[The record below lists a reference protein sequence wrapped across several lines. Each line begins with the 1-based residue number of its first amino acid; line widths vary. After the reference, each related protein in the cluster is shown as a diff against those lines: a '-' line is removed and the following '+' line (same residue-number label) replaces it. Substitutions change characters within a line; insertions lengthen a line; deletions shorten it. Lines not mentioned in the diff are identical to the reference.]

1 MVEQLLEAK
10 THSGNGPK
18 QILSALKAL
27 SDETRIRIL
36 HILSLSPLNV
46 QEITEVL
53 RMGQSRVSRHL
64 KILTDAGFLIPER
77 EGSWVYYRIP
87 EEKKEPDFVSEITEL
102 LLSYKDDLPF
112 RTPDQ
117 LQISEILSRRDQ
129 RNTFY
134 FNNVAQD
141 WESIQKDVLDPA
153 IYRKKILSYLPD
165 SSSVIYDL
173 GCGPGGLIPYLL
185 TKSDQVIGV
194 DSSPKMVEEAQVAFA
209 GNSHVSLIHSQ
220 LENVASSATWSA
232 DAVVASM
239 VLHHLSNPPAVI
251 REIYKILKPGGV
263 FCLVDLKKH
272 NQEFMRDNFSDLW
285 LGFDYSLLQDWLELS
300 GFTIT
305 AHEEFDTDNVFKILI
320 IQATKKED

>member
-1 MVEQLLEAK
+1 MELLEPK
-10 THSGNGPK
+10 LVSGIASRH
-18 QILSALKAL
+18 ILSALKAL

-46 QEITEVL
+46 QEVTEVL

-64 KILTDAGFLIPER
+64 KILTEAGFLTPER

-87 EEKKEPDFVSEITEL
+87 EERKTPDFSSEVSDL
-102 LLSYKDDLPF
+102 LLSYKEDLPF
-112 RTPDQ
+112 RAADQ
-117 LQISEILSRRDQ
+117 DQVSEILSRRDQ
-129 RNTFY
+129 KNTFY

-165 SSSVIYDL
+165 VSSVIYDL

-185 TKSDQVIGV
+185 TKADQVIGV
-194 DSSPKMVEEAQVAFA
+194 DSSPKMVEEAQAVFA
-209 GNSHVSLIHSQ
+209 GNSHVSFVNSP
-220 LENVASSATWSA
+220 LENVAQYAPSKA

-239 VLHHLSNPPAVI
+239 VLHHLSNPPGVI
-251 REIYKILKPGGV
+251 REIYKILKPGGT

-272 NQEFMRDNFSDLW
+272 NQEFMRDNFADLW
-285 LGFDYSLLQDWLELS
+285 LGFDLSLLQDWLELS
-300 GFTIT
+300 GFAVR

>member
-1 MVEQLLEAK
+1 MELLEAK
-10 THSGNGPK
+10 VTSGNSSK

-64 KILTDAGFLIPER
+64 KILTDAGFLTPER

-87 EEKKEPDFVSEITEL
+87 EEKKDPDFSSEVTEL
-102 LLSYKDDLPF
+102 LLSYKEDLPF
-112 RTPDQ
+112 RNSDQ
-117 LQISEILSRRDQ
+117 TQISEILSRRDQ
-129 RNTFY
+129 KNTFY

-153 IYRKKILSYLPD
+153 LYRKKILSYLPD
-165 SSSVIYDL
+165 FSSVIYDL

-194 DSSPKMVEEAQVAFA
+194 DSSPKMVEEAQITFA
-209 GNSHVSLIHSQ
+209 GNTHVSLIHSQ
-220 LENVASSATWSA
+220 LENVAASATQEA

-272 NQEFMRDNFSDLW
+272 NQEFMRDNFADLW

-300 GFTIT
+300 GFTISSYN
-305 AHEEFDTDNVFKILI
+305 FV
-320 IQATKKED
+320 

>member
-1 MVEQLLEAK
+1 MELLEVK
-10 THSGNGPK
+10 THSGNRSRR
-18 QILSALKAL
+18 ILSALKAL

-46 QEITEVL
+46 QEVTEAL

-64 KILTDAGFLIPER
+64 KILTEAGFLIPER

-87 EEKKEPDFVSEITEL
+87 EEKKNPDFASEITDL
-102 LLSYKDDLPF
+102 LLSYNEELPF
-112 RTPDQ
+112 RAEDQ
-117 LQISEILSRRDQ
+117 IHVSEILSRRDQ
-129 RNTFY
+129 KNTFY

-153 IYRKKILSYLPD
+153 IYRKKILSYLPNF
-165 SSSVIYDL
+165 SSVIYDL

-185 TKSDQVIGV
+185 TKAEQVIGV
-194 DSSPKMVEEAQVAFA
+194 DASPKMLEKAQVTFS
-209 GNSHVSLIHSQ
+209 GNSHVSLIHSP
-220 LENVASSATWSA
+220 LENVASSATQKA

-239 VLHHLSNPPAVI
+239 VLHHLSNPPGVI

-272 NQEFMRDNFSDLW
+272 NQEFMRDNFADLW

-300 GFTIT
+300 GFTVK

>member
-1 MVEQLLEAK
+1 MELLEAK
-10 THSGNGPK
+10 IVSGNSPK

-27 SDETRIRIL
+27 SDETRVRIL

-53 RMGQSRVSRHL
+53 KMGQSRVSRHL

-77 EGSWVYYRIP
+77 EGSWVYYRII
-87 EEKKEPDFVSEITEL
+87 EEKKAPTFSSEVTEL
-102 LLSYKDDLPF
+102 LLSYKEDLPF
-112 RTPDQ
+112 RTTDQ
-117 LQISEILSRRDQ
+117 AQISEILSRRDQ
-129 RNTFY
+129 KNTFY
-134 FNNVAQD
+134 FNNVAHD

-165 SSSVIYDL
+165 FSSLIYDL

-185 TKSDQVIGV
+185 TKSDQVIGI
-194 DSSPKMVEEAQVAFA
+194 DASPKMVEEAEVAFT
-209 GNSHVSLIHSQ
+209 GNAHVSLICSP
-220 LENVASSATWSA
+220 LENVASYAREEA

-251 REIYKILKPGGV
+251 REIYKILKPGGT

-300 GFTIT
+300 GFRVGSY
-305 AHEEFDTDNVFKILI
+305 EEFDTGNVFKILI
-320 IQATKKED
+320 IQAKKKED